1 MANLSITRLSSNVTG
16 TIANALP
23 KMSVAGKKS
32 NKAIAWIGKNI
43 SSPQNHGRSQAA
55 PPGRCPVPYPPWPG

>member
-43 SSPQNHGRSQAA
+43 SSPQNRLILGVSALMSQ
-55 PPGRCPVPYPPWPG
+55 PYMDVG